1 MVHSGCALQMNIRI
15 LLLGE
20 SNSNYSPEVA
30 NNENGYSQGAKRDGV
45 ANSVQDVEAFKELL
59 L

>member
-1 MVHSGCALQMNIRI
+1 MNIRT